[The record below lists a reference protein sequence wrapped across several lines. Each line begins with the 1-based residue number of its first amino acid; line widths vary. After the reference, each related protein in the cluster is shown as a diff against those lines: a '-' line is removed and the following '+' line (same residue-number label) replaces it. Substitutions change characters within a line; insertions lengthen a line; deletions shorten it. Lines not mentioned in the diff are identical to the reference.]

1 MKGCTPRTLPL
12 LEEVAPMT
20 DSECCGCGA
29 AVDGGRRVCDRCEVL
44 EVDTSNC
51 SAGWRAEM
59 RYQGVRPGR
68 GEE

>member
-1 MKGCTPRTLPL
+1 
-12 LEEVAPMT
+12 MT
-20 DSECCGCGA
+20 DGECRACGA
-29 AVDGGRRVCDRCEVL
+29 DVDAPGRVCDRCEVL

-59 RYQGVRPGR
+59 RYQGVVPGR

>member
-1 MKGCTPRTLPL
+1 
-12 LEEVAPMT
+12 MT
-20 DSECCGCGA
+20 DGECRACGA
-29 AVDGGRRVCDRCEVL
+29 GVDGGGHICDRCEVL

-59 RYQGVRPGR
+59 WYQGVVPGR